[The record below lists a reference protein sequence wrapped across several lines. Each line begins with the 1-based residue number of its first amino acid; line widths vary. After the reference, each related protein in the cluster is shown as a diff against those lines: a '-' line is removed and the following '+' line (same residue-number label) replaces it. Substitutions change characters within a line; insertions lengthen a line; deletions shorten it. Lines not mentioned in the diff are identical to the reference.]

1 MKHEKLK
8 IIALTITLAS
18 ILPGLVF
25 SEVFHRQVNDKNL
38 FVDVKNDPWQPKE
51 FKNGTTIPAAY
62 IRVAD
67 ITLDGRDNEAN
78 WANAIEVTVP
88 MDFGR
93 VKAASLKALY
103 TDDEVFIRVRWKDET
118 ENRKH
123 HPWVWDAASE
133 QYVTGAQESF
143 LA

>member
-18 ILPGLVF
+18 ILPGLVL
-25 SEVFHRQVNDKNL
+25 SDVRHRQVNDKNT
-38 FVDVKNDPWQPKE
+38 FVDVTNDAWQPDG

-62 IRVAD
+62 IKVAD
-67 ITLDGRDNEAN
+67 INVDGRGNESN

-88 MDFGR
+88 LDFGS

-103 TDDEVFIRVRWKDET
+103 TDDEVFIRVRWEDQT

-123 HPWVWDAASE
+123 HPCCKTHLFSH
-133 QYVTGAQESF
+133 
-143 LA
+143 